1 MAKKRLEGKV
11 AIVTGAG
18 SGIGRAV
25 ALLFAEH
32 GAKVVVNDYGGP
44 PNEVGE
50 QSSEPAERVVA
61 EIQAMG
67 GQAVANAGNVAEMAT
82 GEQMVQQAIDAFGQ
96 VDIAVCCA
104 GILRERMVFNMTE
117 AEWDDVVAVH
127 LKGHFALTK
136 YVSQVFRQQRSGRLI
151 FISSNAMFG
160 APGQP
165 NYAAAKGG
173 VWSFMRSCAN
183 ALGRYNVTCNAILPA
198 ASTRLMDRTPQAMKQ
213 RQEQGIVA
221 SEANAGT
228 RRDPI
233 NVARW
238 ILYLASDEAQEVT
251 GQAFGVRGYDVILYS
266 HPHEKFLMRSD
277 DDQAWDVDQLF
288 QRAEAQMRPRLEDP
302 NLGRGGDI
310 GAYAV
315 AVEGDARP
323 GL

>member
-213 RQEQGIVA
+213 RPRARNRGVGGERGGR
-221 SEANAGT
+221 AGT
-228 RRDPI
+228 PSTSR
-233 NVARW
+233 AGFC
-238 ILYLASDEAQEVT
+238 T
-251 GQAFGVRGYDVILYS
+251 S
-266 HPHEKFLMRSD
+266 HPTRHRRGDGAGLR
-277 DDQAWDVDQLF
+277 
-288 QRAEAQMRPRLEDP
+288 RARIRCDP
-302 NLGRGGDI
+302 VQPP
-310 GAYAV
+310 A
-315 AVEGDARP
+315 
-323 GL
+323 

>member
-1 MAKKRLEGKV
+1 MAKRRLEGKV

-18 SGIGRAV
+18 SGIGRAT
-25 ALLFAEH
+25 AMLMAEH
-32 GAKVVVNDYGGP
+32 GAKLVVNDYGGP
-44 PNEVGE
+44 PNELGE
-50 QSSEPAERVVA
+50 QSSEPAEKVVA
-61 EIQAMG
+61 AIQAMG
-67 GQAVANAGNVAEMAT
+67 GEAVANAGNVAEMAT
-82 GEQMVQQAIDAFGQ
+82 GEQLVQQAIDAFGRL
-96 VDIAVCCA
+96 DIAVCCA

-117 AEWDDVVAVH
+117 DEWDQVVAVH

-136 YVSQVFRQQRSGRLI
+136 YASQVFRQQRSGRLV

-198 ASTRLMDRTPQAMKQ
+198 ASTRLMDRTPQAMEQ
-213 RQEQGIVA
+213 QEQQGIVA
-221 SEANAGT
+221 SETNVGT

-238 ILYLASDEAQEVT
+238 ILYLASGRGAGGDGA
-251 GQAFGVRGYDVILYS
+251 GVRG
-266 HPHEKFLMRSD
+266 
-277 DDQAWDVDQLF
+277 A
-288 QRAEAQMRPRLEDP
+288 
-302 NLGRGGDI
+302 
-310 GAYAV
+310 
-315 AVEGDARP
+315 

>member
-1 MAKKRLEGKV
+1 MAKKRLDGKV

-18 SGIGRAV
+18 SGIGRAT
-25 ALLFAEH
+25 ALLMAEH
-32 GAKVVVNDYGGP
+32 GAKLVVNDYGGP
-44 PNEVGE
+44 PNEVGL
-50 QSSEPAERVVA
+50 QSSEPAEKVVA
-61 EIQAMG
+61 QIKAMG
-67 GQAVANAGNVAEMAT
+67 GEAVANAGNVADMAV
-82 GEQMVQQAIDAFGQ
+82 GEQMVQQAIDHFGRL
-96 VDIAVCCA
+96 DIAVCCA

-117 AEWDDVVAVH
+117 DEWDDVVAVH

-136 YVSQVFRQQRSGRLI
+136 YASQVFRQQRSGRLV

-213 RQEQGIVA
+213 QEEQGIVA
-221 SEANAGT
+221 SEVNVGT
-228 RRDPI
+228 RRDPV

-251 GQAFGVRGYDVILYS
+251 GQAFGVRGYDVILYG

-277 DDQAWDVDQLF
+277 DDQAWDIDRLF
-288 QRAEAQMRPRLEDP
+288 ERAASEMVPRQEDP

-315 AVEGDARP
+315 AADGDARP
-323 GL
+323 GA